1 MVDAG
6 HLESMGFPLRRSR
19 RDTDRRQ
26 AGVVRR
32 VLGSRGLGGLA
43 WESTVDLATIP
54 RVARHEAEQAY
65 LPCGDVFQ
73 I

>member
-1 MVDAG
+1 MVAS
-6 HLESMGFPLRRSR
+6 HLESTGFLLRRSCR
-19 RDTDRRQ
+19 GTDRRR
-26 AGVVRR
+26 AEIVHR
-32 VLGSRGLGGLA
+32 VLGLWGLGGLA